1 MRLAGLIL
9 LMALAV
15 ALGACGGTV
24 PTNKVAGPADYLM
37 SPPRPFPNVGP
48 GSDMGVIVTEAAAA
62 HNHNAR
68 KIRGLQKYIRT
79 VRKG

>member
-1 MRLAGLIL
+1 MRAAFLAACLS
-9 LMALAV
+9 APLA
-15 ALGACGGTV
+15 ACTGG
-24 PTNKVAGPADYLM
+24 PTPMKMAGPADYLM
-37 SPPRPFPNVGP
+37 TPPHPFPNVGP

-68 KIRGLQKYIRT
+68 KIKGLQRYIRT

>member
-1 MRLAGLIL
+1 MHARIALLVAIATMMAG
-9 LMALAV
+9 
-15 ALGACGGTV
+15 CGGGPV
-24 PTNKVAGPADYLM
+24 PTKMAGPADYLM
-37 SPPRPFPNVGP
+37 TPPEPFPNVGP

-68 KIRGLQKYIRT
+68 KIRGLQRYIKT